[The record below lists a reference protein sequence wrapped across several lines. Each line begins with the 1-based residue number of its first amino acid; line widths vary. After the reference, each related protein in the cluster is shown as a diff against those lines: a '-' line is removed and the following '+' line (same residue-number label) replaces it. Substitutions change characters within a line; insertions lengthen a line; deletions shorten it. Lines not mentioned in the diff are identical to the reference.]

1 MGPDV
6 ASALHEKYAE
16 ERDKRLR
23 PEGFDQYVDL
33 RQDAPGLAADPWID
47 YDALASQ
54 EPALK
59 NGDDVKFLITG
70 AGHISLLFAGRLV
83 EAGFDPKDICLVD
96 TAGGWGG
103 TWYWNRF
110 PGLTCDVEGYIY
122 LPFLEETGYMPK
134 QKYSSG
140 EEIRE
145 HCERV
150 ANHFNLRGLFSTTVL
165 SQVWDESTRRW
176 VVKMQQNRGPDRAKL
191 DLEVTA
197 QFIYTGSGLF
207 TCPKA
212 PRVPGFEDF
221 RRNRHVFHPS
231 RWDYNYTGG
240 APGDPTLVK
249 LKDKVVGIVGTGATS
264 IQIVPEVAKWAK
276 HLYVFQRTP
285 SYCSPRPQAPT
296 DPETWSSEV
305 ASKKGWQ
312 KARRHNFDKYTS
324 NDPEETDLIND
335 GWTQHRSFAGLV
347 GGPKVITP
355 ANYEEYA
362 KELFNLDIERA
373 ERVRALVDHQVQD
386 AATAAKLK
394 AWYPGWCK
402 RPTFHS
408 SYLPTF
414 NRANVTLVDTQGKG
428 LERFTERGVV
438 VEGVEHELDVMI
450 LSTGYGL
457 ATGNEAAPGF
467 RNGIS
472 IIGRGGRRIE
482 DKWGADD
489 FGTFH
494 GVLTHGFPNMIIPG
508 LSGAVGSANLTSTY
522 DMIAQHAANMLK
534 TATERAAS
542 DPGSL
547 VVEASKAAEDA
558 YTAEVQKRAI
568 RLAIFGQCTP
578 GYFNHEGAAA
588 KKSMEEKMLDAKRAL
603 WGDGIF
609 SWQKMVEEYD
619 ARGDL
624 EGVEVSWS

>member
-1 MGPDV
+1 MSSQV
-6 ASALHEKYAE
+6 ASALEEKYAE

-23 PEGFDQYVDL
+23 SDGFAQYVDL

-54 EPALK
+54 EPILK
-59 NGDDVKFLITG
+59 DGDDVKFLITG

-96 TAGGWGG
+96 TAGGFGG

-122 LPFLEETGYMPK
+122 LPFLEETGYVPK

-140 EEIRE
+140 EEIRR

-150 ANHFNLRGLFSTTVL
+150 AAHFNLRGLFSTTVL
-165 SQVWDESTRRW
+165 SQVWDDSKRRW
-176 VVKMQQNRGPDRAKL
+176 VVKMQQNRGPGREKL

-212 PRVPGFEDF
+212 PKVPGFEDF
-221 RRNRHVFHPS
+221 KRSRHVFHPS
-231 RWDYNYTGG
+231 RWDYEYTGG
-240 APGDPTLVK
+240 SPGDPSLAK

-285 SYCSPRPQAPT
+285 SYCSPRRQVAT
-296 DPETWSSEV
+296 DLENWSSI
-305 ASKKGWQ
+305 ASGKGWQ
-312 KARRHNFDKYTS
+312 RARRHNFDKFTS
-324 NDPEETDLIND
+324 NDPEPVDLIND
-335 GWTQHRSFAGLV
+335 GWTKHRAFAGLV
-347 GGPKVITP
+347 GGPKAITP
-355 ANYEEYA
+355 QNFQNYA
-362 KELFNLDIERA
+362 KELFDLDIERA
-373 ERVRALVDHQVQD
+373 EKVRAHVEQQVQD
-386 AATAAKLK
+386 PTTAEKLK

-402 RPTFHS
+402 RPTFHDE
-408 SYLPTF
+408 YLPTF
-414 NRANVTLVDTQGKG
+414 NRPNVTLVDTKGQGV
-428 LERFTERGVV
+428 ERFTDSGVIV
-438 VEGVEHELDVMI
+438 NGIEHELDVMI

-457 ATGNEAAPGF
+457 AIGNEAAPGF
-467 RNGIS
+467 RNGIA
-472 IIGRGGRRIE
+472 IVGRDGRRIE
-482 DKWGADD
+482 DKWGAAD

-522 DMIAQHAANMLK
+522 DMIATHAANILK
-534 TATERAAS
+534 AATQRAS
-542 DPGSL
+542 DPERL
-547 VVEASKAAEDA
+547 VVEASKEAEEEW
-558 YTAEVQKRAI
+558 TSEVQKRAI
-568 RLAIFGQCTP
+568 RLAIFATCTP

-609 SWQKMVEEYD
+609 SWQRIVEEYD
-619 ARGDL
+619 ARGGL
-624 EGVEVSWS
+624 EGVEVSW